1 MDINLSYNITN
12 QNQEHQYDFIY
23 HKEYSPQENAQD
35 VIKMEC
41 DPAYGAIQDCNKEY
55 SPQEDA
61 QDIIKME
68 SDPAYGGIQD
78 GNSVVNN
85 LPDLAYN
92 DASIYP
98 NLSNLETIKSY
109 GDEDE
114 DQHSYVITVQG
125 ADYLQ
130 LIGSATKS
138 SCDVASDINVS
149 NQCQSLQCLD
159 SNPASTQ

>member
-1 MDINLSYNITN
+1 MDINPSYNITN

-23 HKEYSPQENAQD
+23 HKEYSSQEDAQD

-41 DPAYGAIQDCNKEY
+41 DPAYGGIQDCNKEY

-85 LPDLAYN
+85 LADLGYN

-98 NLSNLETIKSY
+98 NLSHSSNLETIKPS

-114 DQHSYVITVQG
+114 DQHGYVKTVQG
-125 ADYLQ
+125 AHYLQ

-138 SCDVASDINVS
+138 ACDVASDINVA
-149 NQCQSLQCLD
+149 NQCQS
-159 SNPASTQ
+159 